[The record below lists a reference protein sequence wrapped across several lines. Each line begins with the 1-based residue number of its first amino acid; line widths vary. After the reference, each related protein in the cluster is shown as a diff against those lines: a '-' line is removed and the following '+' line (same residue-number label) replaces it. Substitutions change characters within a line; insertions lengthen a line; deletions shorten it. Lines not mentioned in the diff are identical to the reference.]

1 MDNTRLAS
9 LFPTPLYSSEIV
21 ITDSIKD
28 KVKTLQFG
36 RIPGGSAN
44 MSDNRYILNEPEFAD
59 LKKTIDKHVQE
70 FGHNIYSPAD
80 GVEFVLKNSWIME
93 HPPGDYNFLHFHVN
107 SIISGVVCISV
118 TPNSGDLIFQKNVD
132 NLQLGMIDLGV
143 KHYNEFNSK
152 VFRVT
157 PVEGQLLIFPSNL
170 FHRAETNCSGE
181 TRYCLPFNYF
191 IKGTLQKGGPEELV
205 IL

>member
-1 MDNTRLAS
+1 
-9 LFPTPLYSSEIV
+9 
-21 ITDSIKD
+21 
-28 KVKTLQFG
+28 
-36 RIPGGSAN
+36 
-44 MSDNRYILNEPEFAD
+44 
-59 LKKTIDKHVQE
+59 
-70 FGHNIYSPAD
+70 
-80 GVEFVLKNSWIME
+80 ME

-107 SIISGVVCISV
+107 SIISGVVYISV